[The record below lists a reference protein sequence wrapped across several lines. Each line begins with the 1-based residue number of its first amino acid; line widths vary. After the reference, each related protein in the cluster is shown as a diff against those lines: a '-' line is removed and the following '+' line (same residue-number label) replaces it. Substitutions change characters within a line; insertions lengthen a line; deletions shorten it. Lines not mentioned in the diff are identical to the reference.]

1 MATKKVE
8 EVKVE
13 ENTETK
19 PTKLKEK
26 VVSAKTAEKPTKLKN
41 KTISADSIEEAKKT
55 PSKKNYHVS
64 KRAEDGK
71 WQVKFATGQKVIKLF
86 DTQTEAIK
94 YAQNLADNQD
104 GCITIHKVDGK
115 IRKQDYSKK

>member
-13 ENTETK
+13 TNTETK
-19 PTKLKEK
+19 Q
-26 VVSAKTAEKPTKLKN
+26 TKLKN

-86 DTQTEAIK
+86 DTQAEAIK
-94 YAQNLADNQD
+94 YAQALAESQD
-104 GCITIHKVDGK
+104 GNITIHKVDGK